1 MRCASLF
8 SRARITRGLL
18 VVFAC
23 SLFLL
28 GSAEAAKKKKKKPVD
43 QDKVLRKLM
52 QRHGIEPLDPGP
64 TPDRALVELGQ
75 ALFFDRE
82 LSGNRDTA
90 CATCHHPF
98 LATGDDLALP
108 VGTGPDNPG
117 AIGHDRIRG
126 DDRELIPRNAPEVF
140 NRGSAEW
147 TSQFWDS
154 RVEQLPN
161 GDILSPAGRNLP
173 GVGTVLAVQAM
184 FPVTSRDEMRGRDG
198 DRDVRGDVNE
208 IAQVADSDIQG
219 IWSALMDRLLAI
231 PEYERLFNAAYPRPP
246 SGNFTFAEAATA
258 IAAFEAD
265 AYTLLDSPWDQYVAG
280 DKSALTNQQE
290 RGAVLFFGRAKCAF
304 CHNGPL
310 LTDQQHYNIA
320 VPQLGPGKSPFQ
332 PLDPGRFLETLKPRD
347 RFSFRTPPLRNVA
360 ETGPWMHNGA
370 FNSLRDVIRHHA
382 GPVGSLFRYNPDR
395 QIDQEEVRETVLNDP
410 ATKALLIANL
420 DWKVR
425 PWYLNNRDIRDI
437 EAFLRALTAPDLQA
451 RLDATVPASV
461 PSGLPVDGTP

>member
-1 MRCASLF
+1 
-8 SRARITRGLL
+8 
-18 VVFAC
+18 
-23 SLFLL
+23 
-28 GSAEAAKKKKKKPVD
+28 
-43 QDKVLRKLM
+43 
-52 QRHGIEPLDPGP
+52 
-64 TPDRALVELGQ
+64 
-75 ALFFDRE
+75 
-82 LSGNRDTA
+82 
-90 CATCHHPF
+90 
-98 LATGDDLALP
+98 
-108 VGTGPDNPG
+108 
-117 AIGHDRIRG
+117 
-126 DDRELIPRNAPEVF
+126 
-140 NRGSAEW
+140 
-147 TSQFWDS
+147 
-154 RVEQLPN
+154 
-161 GDILSPAGRNLP
+161 
-173 GVGTVLAVQAM
+173 LAVQAM
-184 FPVTSRDEMRGRDG
+184 FPVTSRDEMRGRIG
-198 DRDVRGDVNE
+198 DLDIFDEINE
-208 IAQVADSDIQG
+208 IAEISDGDLHG
-219 IWSALMDRLLAI
+219 IWSALMDRLANI
-231 PEYERLFNAAYPRPP
+231 PGYQPLFAAAYPDIDPDDL
-246 SGNFTFAEAATA
+246 TFAEAATA

-265 AYTLLDSPWDQYVAG
+265 AYNFLDSPWDQYVAG
-280 DKSALTNQQE
+280 DRSALTKQQK
-290 RGAVLFFGRAKCAF
+290 RGAILFLGRAKCAN
-304 CHNGPL
+304 CHSGPL

>member
-1 MRCASLF
+1 MRCASVFLCTCM
-8 SRARITRGLL
+8 ARGLL
-18 VVFAC
+18 VIVAC
-23 SLFLL
+23 SFLL
-28 GSAEAAKKKKKKPVD
+28 VTFAEAAKKKKPVN

-52 QRHGIEPLDPGP
+52 KRNGVKPLDPGP
-64 TPDRALVELGQ
+64 TPDPAVVELGQ

-108 VGTGPDNPG
+108 VGTGPENPG

-126 DDRELIPRNAPEVF
+126 DDRELVPRNAPEVF

-161 GDILSPAGRNLP
+161 GDILSPAGPNLLP
-173 GVGTVLAVQAM
+173 GVDTVLAVQAM
-184 FPVTSRDEMRGRDG
+184 FPVTSRDEMRGFVG
-198 DRDVRGDVNE
+198 DRDIHGNANE
-208 IAQVADSDIQG
+208 IAAVPDSDVQG

-231 PEYERLFNAAYPRPP
+231 PEYEQLFNAAYPNIG
-246 SGNFTFAEAATA
+246 SNDLTFAEAATA

-265 AYTLLDSPWDQYVAG
+265 AYTFLDSPWDRYVAG
-280 DKSALTNQQE
+280 DKKSLTKQQK
-290 RGAVLFFGRAKCAF
+290 RGGILFFGRAKCAR

-320 VPQLGPGKSPFQ
+320 VPQLGPGKSPFD
-332 PLDPGRFLETLKPRD
+332 PLDLGRFLETAKPRD
-347 RFSFRTPPLRNVA
+347 RFRFRTPPLRNVA

-370 FNSLRDVIRHHA
+370 YNDLTDVIRHHA
-382 GPVGSLFRYNPDR
+382 RPGTSLFRYDPDR
-395 QIDQEEVRETVLNDP
+395 SLDQEEVRETVLNDP
-410 ATKALLIANL
+410 ATKVMVIANL

-425 PWYLNNRDIRDI
+425 PWYLGNRDIRDI
-437 EAFLRALTAPDLQA
+437 EAFLRAMTAPDFQA
-451 RLDATVPASV
+451 RLDATIPASV